1 MIVKE
6 NRDEILSYLEDSS
19 NFSGGNCDSVYI
31 VENEQEVIEIV
42 QTANAKKIPLTV
54 SGGGTGTVGG
64 RIPVE
69 GSVISVEKLN
79 RIIDINKDRA
89 ILDAGVIVNN
99 FLVEADSIS
108 KFYPPFPTERN
119 AFIGGN
125 VSTNASGEYSF
136 RFGSTRKYVLKI
148 RMVTGSGKLVEIP
161 RGKFFANE
169 KGEIKTDFLNVQ
181 IPSYVTPPIKC
192 SAGYYSAPNM
202 DLIDLIIGSEGT
214 LGVIT
219 QVEVMLID
227 KLPERFIMI
236 FFLPGE
242 SRMFEFLSE
251 VKTSFIKDM
260 YNLEFFDQASLF
272 FLKQDFPE
280 IPSDTCAFYVE
291 STDNI
296 ELMEQWLQL
305 SEKYQAK
312 DVWVG
317 SDPKSYQRMIDF
329 RHRLPENINAYF
341 RKLGITKISLDI
353 AVPEKNFRELVGF
366 YREFSECSGIRT
378 VLFGHIGEN
387 HLHFNLFPVDDREK
401 ALAKQIYLS
410 CVEKAL
416 SLGGT
421 IAAEHGI
428 GKIKYPY
435 LRMMYTDN
443 GIKEMVRIKK
453 TFDSNGL
460 MGRNNLFPSSLLF
473 E

>member
-1 MIVKE
+1 
-6 NRDEILSYLEDSS
+6 
-19 NFSGGNCDSVYI
+19 
-31 VENEQEVIEIV
+31 
-42 QTANAKKIPLTV
+42 
-54 SGGGTGTVGG
+54 
-64 RIPVE
+64 
-69 GSVISVEKLN
+69 
-79 RIIDINKDRA
+79 
-89 ILDAGVIVNN
+89 
-99 FLVEADSIS
+99 
-108 KFYPPFPTERN
+108 
-119 AFIGGN
+119 
-125 VSTNASGEYSF
+125 
-136 RFGSTRKYVLKI
+136 
-148 RMVTGSGKLVEIP
+148 MVTGSGKLVEIP

-214 LGVIT
+214 LGVFT